1 MKKKLFLSL
10 TLAFAVLTC
19 LSAQQKSV
27 TGTVVDENGTPLP
40 GVNIIVEG
48 TTNGTLT
55 DFDGNFEISV
65 AQGGT
70 LQVSYVGMKTK
81 LVSVGASD
89 VINVVLEE
97 DTNQLDEV
105 VVSALGLKRQKRAIG
120 YATQE
125 LEGEGFTKARE
136 TNIVNSLAGKVAGV
150 QVTNIPNG
158 AGGSSRVV
166 IRGNSSISGN
176 DAPLYVVDGVPIDNQ
191 TTDRADY
198 AAGGVDYG
206 DGISGINPDDVE
218 SLTVLKGPNAAA
230 LYGARAAN
238 GVILITTKSG
248 AFNQGLGIS
257 VNSNVT
263 IDQLATLPTFQNQF
277 MMGFDPDVPTNGTT
291 VIDGVEYGILD
302 GRRIA
307 SWGPALEGQL
317 VADSTDPTRVIAMT
331 AQPANNLESFFRTG
345 VTLTNTVAV
354 TGGNEKANL
363 RVSVSDL
370 KNEGL
375 VPNSTYDR
383 QTFNFRG
390 KARINDKL
398 SVDTKVNY
406 IHHEGV
412 NRPRAGA
419 SSSNMMSSFIQIAR
433 HVDLEDMKNYRN
445 PDGSPRF
452 YTPRFENPYWTINEV
467 VNEDERDRIIG
478 LVSLKYDMND
488 WLSIQARTGTDFYT
502 DQRFERRAI
511 GSVSARTGLVS
522 NYTWH
527 VKENNSDILFMA
539 NKDFSN
545 NLSGSLNVGASRLH
559 ASREV
564 TGSRG
569 VGLRSPGLYFI
580 SNANEVTPRYDKV
593 EREMNS
599 VYMAGQ
605 LAYKNFLFLDVTA
618 RNDWSSVLGM
628 NNYSFFYPSASTS
641 FVFTD
646 AFKMDSNFLNFGKL
660 RAGYAE
666 VGNDSDPYLTSYGYV
681 NSIETING
689 QGQVGIQGRI
699 PNPDLKN
706 ELTKSYEFGANLQ
719 FFNNRVGI
727 DFTYYNSSTEN
738 QILPV
743 NISSGTGFNSM
754 VINAG
759 EITNEGV
766 ELLFNVTPIKLNNG
780 FQWDMTFNFAKNKSK
795 VVSLVDGIDTHEM
808 SRDRWGTIE
817 ARPGED
823 FGNIVGTYYKRNE
836 NGEKLLDAFGR
847 YQRDGNNTRIL
858 GNIQPDWIGGL
869 NNRFTYKGLTLS
881 TLIDIKMGG
890 NLLSGTKYIQAARG
904 TGKFTTDGIYRNEE
918 GLWVGIS
925 DGVLEN
931 DYYIDDG
938 AGGQVLHLRAG
949 EKSDIELPRHFLA
962 GQWTRGDI
970 IEEFVLDASYIML
983 REVSLEYALPKKW
996 LRKTPFQTVRLAAV
1010 GRNLFYIEEHMQ
1022 GLGITPESA
1031 FNTASGS
1038 QGSES
1043 YTAPSARSYGFNLNL
1058 TF

>member
-1 MKKKLFLSL
+1 MLSL
-10 TLAFAVLTC
+10 AALLSV
-19 LSAQQKSV
+19 SAQQKSV
-27 TGTVVDENGTPLP
+27 TGTVSDENGTPLP
-40 GVNIIVEG
+40 GVNIIEEG

-55 DFDGNFEISV
+55 DFDGNFAITAREGAV
-65 AQGGT
+65 
-70 LQVSYVGMKTK
+70 LKVSYLGMKTQ
-81 LVSVGASD
+81 LVTVGSSD
-89 VINVVLEE
+89 TINVVLEE
-97 DTNQLDEV
+97 DTSQLDEV
-105 VVSALGLKRQKRAIG
+105 VVTAFGLKRQKRAIG
-120 YATQE
+120 YASQE

-198 AAGGVDYG
+198 ASGGVDYG

-218 SLTVLKGPNAAA
+218 SMTVLKGPNAAA

-248 AFNQGLGIS
+248 KLNQGLGIS
-257 VNSNVT
+257 INSNVT
-263 IDQLATLPTFQNQF
+263 IDELATLPTFQNKF
-277 MMGFDPDVPTNGTT
+277 AMGFDPDLPINGTT
-291 VIDGVEYGILD
+291 LIDGVEYGIIN
-302 GRRIA
+302 GRQWA

-317 VADSTDPTRVIAMT
+317 VADWTDPTKVMSMT
-331 AQPANNLESFFRTG
+331 PQPKNNIEGFFRTG
-345 VTLTNTVAV
+345 LTTTNTVAL

-375 VPNSTYDR
+375 IPGSTYDR

-390 KARINDKL
+390 QAKINDRL
-398 SVDTKVNY
+398 SLDTKVNY
-406 IHHEGV
+406 IHHTGV
-412 NRPRAGA
+412 NRPQAGA
-419 SSSNMMSSFIQIAR
+419 SASNVMGALIQVAR
-433 HVDLEDMKNYRN
+433 HIDLDDLRNYKN
-445 PDGSPRF
+445 PDG
-452 YTPRFENPYWTINEV
+452 TPRMYTTRIENPYWTVNEV

-502 DQRFERRAI
+502 DERFERRAV
-511 GSVSARTGLVS
+511 GSRSASTGFVS

-527 VKENNSDILFMA
+527 VKENNSDILLMTK
-539 NKDFSN
+539 KDFSK
-545 NLSGSLNVGASRLH
+545 NLTGSLNVGASRLH
-559 ASREV
+559 SSREV
-564 TGSRG
+564 TGARG
-569 VGLRSPGLYFI
+569 IGLRSPGLYHI
-580 SNANEVTPRYDKV
+580 SNANEITPRYDKV

-599 VYMAGQ
+599 LYAAGQ
-605 LAYKNFLFLDVTA
+605 LAYKNYLFLDVTG

-646 AFKMDSNFLNFGKL
+646 AFNMNSKILNFGKL

-681 NSIETING
+681 NSSETFNG
-689 QGQVGIQGRI
+689 QGQVAIQGRI

-706 ELTKSYEFGANLQ
+706 ELTRSYEFGTNLQ
-719 FFNNRVGI
+719 LFNNRIGI
-727 DFTYYNSSTEN
+727 DFTYYNSSTKN

-766 ELLFNVTPIKLNNG
+766 ELLVNATPLKFKNG

-795 VVSLVDGIDTHEM
+795 VVSLADGIETHEM

-823 FGNIVGTYYKRNE
+823 FGNIVGFYYKRNE
-836 NGEKLLDAFGR
+836 NGEKLLDAAGR
-847 YQRDGNNTRIL
+847 YQRDGNNTKIL

-869 NNRFTYKGLTLS
+869 TNRFTYKGLTLS

-890 NLLSGTKYIQAARG
+890 ELLSGTKYIQAARG
-904 TGKFTTDGIYRNEE
+904 TGRFTTDGIYQNDQ
-918 GLWVGIS
+918 GLWVGVA
-925 DGVLEN
+925 DGVMEE
-931 DYYIDDG
+931 DYYVDDG
-938 AGGQVLHLRAG
+938 AGGQVLHLSAG
-949 EKSDIELPRHFLA
+949 ERSDIELPRHFLA
-962 GQWTRGDI
+962 GQFTRQDI

-983 REVSLEYALPKKW
+983 REVSLEYALPKNW
-996 LRKTPFQTVRLAAV
+996 LKRTPFQSVKIAAV

-1031 FNTASGS
+1031 FNTASGA

-1043 YTAPSARSYGFNLNL
+1043 YTAPSTRSYGFNLNL